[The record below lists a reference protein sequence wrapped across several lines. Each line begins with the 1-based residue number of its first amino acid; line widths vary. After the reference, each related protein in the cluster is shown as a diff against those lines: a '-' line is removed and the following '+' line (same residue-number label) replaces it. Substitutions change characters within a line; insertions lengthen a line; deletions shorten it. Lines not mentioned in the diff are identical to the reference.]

1 MAAFD
6 ETEPVL
12 SRDRCIGNLL
22 LCGDADV
29 LPAVEDGKKAEEGF
43 GLPLGLSLPRVPGPR
58 REPAS
63 PFSLVLGLL
72 RRAPSISRFF
82 IKLLWFDSELIVLL
96 NVGIVVDRDCE
107 NLRPLKPGPGALMG
121 VCDGWPSLVSKALS
135 IKEKTSRL
143 TLGES
148 AESGPALGGTLALTD
163 SFRVWPDDC
172 LGTSAGRPVTMLRI
186 NRRMR
191 LPSSRSFAWSQPVL
205 LAAHSRD
212 S

>member
-121 VCDGWPSLVSKALS
+121 V
-135 IKEKTSRL
+135 
-143 TLGES
+143 LGES

-212 S
+212 SWG